1 MIILV
6 LNEFVVKLLLSNG
19 HIVHGAV
26 RDPKDEKYAQLNK
39 LERAFGNLKHFNAD
53 LLDYDSLQLAIEG
66 CDGAIHVASPVAS
79 NTIHLQKVQV
89 LEPAMKGTLNVLK
102 ACLEAK
108 VKRVVHVSSVAAVLM
123 SPKWPKDRVLDE
135 ICWSDKEYCRN
146 KCNYLSTTEAES
158 AAFEYAKQTRLDV
171 VSVCPGLIIGPVL
184 QPPLNMRT
192 MILLKVVK
200 GTFIQGNFPGTEP
213 HCARVFGTDF
223 RLEPI

>member
-1 MIILV
+1 
-6 LNEFVVKLLLSNG
+6 
-19 HIVHGAV
+19 
-26 RDPKDEKYAQLNK
+26 
-39 LERAFGNLKHFNAD
+39 
-53 LLDYDSLQLAIEG
+53 
-66 CDGAIHVASPVAS
+66 
-79 NTIHLQKVQV
+79 
-89 LEPAMKGTLNVLK
+89 MKGTLNVLK

-146 KCNYLSTTEAES
+146 AYIQGLKFPEQDDIKCNYLSTTEAES